1 MLDQVPPLE
10 SGTGSLNNPLMTLK
24 NMMNP
29 SPSAIDHSNEGDEHG
44 SAFIKSNEQKIL
56 SGLSP
61 LHANIVKRNKN
72 IAGTI
77 GGMGGMHLNHNVA
90 FTGTIGKQNWD
101 GESPMDGAG
110 RTVTNQLLAMDDKGS
125 SSGAK
130 DQLNGRSKNDNL
142 T

>member
-1 MLDQVPPLE
+1 MLEQVPPLE

-24 NMMNP
+24 NMMNA
-29 SPSAIDHSNEGDEHG
+29 SPSALDHSNEGDEPG
-44 SAFIKSNEQKIL
+44 SAFVKSNEQKFL

-77 GGMGGMHLNHNVA
+77 GGMGGMHLNQNIA
-90 FTGTIGKQNWD
+90 FTGTIGKHNWE

-110 RTVTNQLLAMDDKGS
+110 RIVTNQMLPMDDKGS

-130 DQLNGRSKNDNL
+130 DPLNGRSKNDNL